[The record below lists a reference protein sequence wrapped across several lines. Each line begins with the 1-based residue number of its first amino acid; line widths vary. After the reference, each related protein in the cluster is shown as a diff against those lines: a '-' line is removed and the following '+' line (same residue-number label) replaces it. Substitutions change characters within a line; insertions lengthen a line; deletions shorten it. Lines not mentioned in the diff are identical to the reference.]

1 MMPGRD
7 AISRSHSGTGLE
19 LKVCF
24 SNPLI
29 LVVNLEKVDGLRRQS
44 ASSAADACEFAGL

>member
-7 AISRSHSGTGLE
+7 AISRSHSGTGLV

-29 LVVNLEKVDGLRRQS
+29 LVVNLENVEGLRRQS
-44 ASSAADACEFAGL
+44 VSSTAAA